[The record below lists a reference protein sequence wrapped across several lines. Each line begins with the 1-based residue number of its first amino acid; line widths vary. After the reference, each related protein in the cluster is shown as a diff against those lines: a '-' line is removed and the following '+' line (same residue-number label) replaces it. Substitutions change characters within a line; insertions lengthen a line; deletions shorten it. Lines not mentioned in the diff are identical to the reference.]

1 MPTNP
6 PGKRSFTFSV
16 NICALDVKELQ
27 RMADAL
33 GLTRNKLVRE
43 VLAAFVREP
52 KETLLRMQKEQ
63 GRLICRAVTD
73 LDEKAAKGSKD

>member
-6 PGKRSFTFSV
+6 PGQLSKTFSV
-16 NICALDVKELQ
+16 NIYAADVKALG
-27 RMADAL
+27 RIASSL

-52 KETLLRMQKEQ
+52 KEVLLRMQKEQ
-63 GRLICRAVTD
+63 GRLMKVALTE
-73 LDEKAAKGSKD
+73 LDEEAAKESKD